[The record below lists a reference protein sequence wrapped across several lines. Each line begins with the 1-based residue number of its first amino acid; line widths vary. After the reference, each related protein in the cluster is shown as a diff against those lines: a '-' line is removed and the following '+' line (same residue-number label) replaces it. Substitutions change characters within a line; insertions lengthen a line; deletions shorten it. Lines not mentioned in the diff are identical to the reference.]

1 MLPALPAAAVDW
13 TYTVRPGDSAWTIAR
28 RFCREKTCWP
38 DIARH
43 NGMGPTALP
52 RAGQRL
58 RVPVRL
64 LARRPISATAAVVT
78 GEAWMRRRGAAEQRL
93 AGNDRLEIDD
103 RVRTAAGT
111 VTVRFAD
118 GSELVLGPQSE
129 IVFDM
134 LGAFGDG
141 GMVDTQVRALR
152 GRLEPR
158 VAPRPGG
165 SSFRIVTPTGT
176 AVVRGTE
183 FRIRA
188 EDASFAELTRG
199 ALAFDGAG
207 GSTDLAAG
215 FGVVAAP
222 GRATPPP
229 EALLPAPVLAAG
241 EPTRSLP
248 LEVRWAP
255 VAGATGY
262 RVLLFRS
269 GAEAVL
275 VSVHD
280 TPAAPA
286 GASPPTTLSLA
297 PEPGRYR
304 VVVRAIAAS
313 GLEGLDGSSEITV
326 VGARPQP
333 RISADGITLDWPAIA
348 GATGYELELARD
360 RAFAD
365 VLLRTRLSTPTYRA
379 EITPGRAWARVRAAT
394 ALGNTDFSTPLA
406 LDHAP
411 ATPTLSADA
420 RSWDSDAWRLEWTT
434 VPGARYRLQYAPD
447 DRFDERRTD
456 IVTGL
461 RSWSLTCPHA
471 RCSVR
476 VRAEI
481 PVQAGTGDTSGTGDA
496 VTSPWSAPVQVGRGG
511 FLRMLEPRG

>member
-1 MLPALPAAAVDW
+1 VDW

-43 NGMGPTALP
+43 NGMATGALP

-64 LARRPISATAAVVT
+64 LARQPISATAAVVI
-78 GEAWMRRRGAAEQRL
+78 GDAWVRRRGAPERRL

-118 GSELVLGPQSE
+118 RSELVLGPETE

-134 LGAFGDG
+134 LGAYGDG

-158 VAPRPGG
+158 VTPRPGG

-215 FGVVAAP
+215 FGLVAAQ
-222 GRATPPP
+222 GRAPPPP
-229 EALLPAPVLAAG
+229 EALLPAPLLAPG
-241 EPTRSLP
+241 DTLRSLP
-248 LEVRWAP
+248 LELGWAP
-255 VAGATGY
+255 VPGATGY
-262 RVLLFRS
+262 RVLLFRA

-275 VSVHD
+275 VSVHELPATSAG
-280 TPAAPA
+280 TPPGTTFSLSPAP
-286 GASPPTTLSLA
+286 GH
-297 PEPGRYR
+297 YR

-313 GLEGLDGSSEITV
+313 GLEGLDGSTDITA

-333 RISADGITLDWPAIA
+333 ALAADGLTLEWPAVD
-348 GATGYELELARD
+348 GATGYVLELARD

-365 VLLRTRLSTPTYRA
+365 VLVRAEPAAPTYRA
-379 EITPGRAWARVRAAT
+379 QVIAGRAWARVRAVT
-394 ALGNTDFSTPLA
+394 PFGSTEFSTPLA
-406 LDHAP
+406 LERPP
-411 ATPTLSADA
+411 AAPTLRAEA
-420 RSWDSDAWRLEWTT
+420 RSWDRDAWRLEWTDA
-434 VPGARYRLQYAPD
+434 PGARYRLQYAPD
-447 DRFDERRTD
+447 DSFGEGRTD

-481 PVQAGTGDTSGTGDA
+481 PAEGAQATQPTTEASPIDGA
-496 VTSPWSAPVQVGRGG
+496 VAGPWSAPVQVGRGG
-511 FLRMLEPRG
+511 FLRMLAPRG

>member
-1 MLPALPAAAVDW
+1 MDW

-43 NGMGPTALP
+43 NGMAASALP

-64 LARRPISATAAVVT
+64 LYRQPISATAAEVI
-78 GEAWMRRRGAAEQRL
+78 GEAWVRRRGAPERRL
-93 AGNDRLEIDD
+93 ASNDRLEIND

-118 GSELVLGPQSE
+118 RSELVLGPESE

-158 VAPRPGG
+158 VTPRPGG

-199 ALAFDGAG
+199 ALAFDAAG

-222 GRATPPP
+222 GRAPPPP
-229 EALLPAPVLAAG
+229 EALLPAPLVAAG
-241 EPTRSLP
+241 HTVRSLP
-248 LEVRWAP
+248 LELGWAP
-255 VAGATGY
+255 VPGATGY
-262 RVLLFRS
+262 RVLLFRA
-269 GAEAVL
+269 GTEAVL

-280 TPAAPA
+280 TPATSA
-286 GASPPTTLSLA
+286 GTPPTTTLSLS

-313 GLEGLDGSSEITV
+313 GLEGLDGSIDITA
-326 VGARPQP
+326 VGARPQLQLG
-333 RISADGITLDWPAIA
+333 ADDMTLNWPAIE
-348 GATGYELELARD
+348 GATGYVLELARD

-365 VLLRTRLSTPTYRA
+365 VVVRADLPAPTYHPELPA
-379 EITPGRAWARVRAAT
+379 GRLWARVRAVT
-394 ALGNTDFSTPLA
+394 PLGNTDFSAPLA
-406 LDHAP
+406 LERPP
-411 ATPTLSADA
+411 AAPTLRAEA
-420 RSWDSDAWRLEWTT
+420 RSWDRDAWRLEWTD

-447 DRFDERRTD
+447 GSFGEGRTD

-471 RCSVR
+471 SCSVR

-481 PVQAGTGDTSGTGDA
+481 PVESTQSTQSTQPTTEEASPVGDA
-496 VTSPWSAPVQVGRGG
+496 VAGPWSAPVQVGRGS